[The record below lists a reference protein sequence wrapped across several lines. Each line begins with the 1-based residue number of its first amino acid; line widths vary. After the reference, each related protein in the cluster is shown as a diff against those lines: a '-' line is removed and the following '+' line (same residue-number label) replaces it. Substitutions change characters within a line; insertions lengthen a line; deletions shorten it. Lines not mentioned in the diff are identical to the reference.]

1 MNTKK
6 QDQKSWLSTTS
17 LVLSIVWAVLSLT
30 IVGAILWIPASIV
43 ALIFGI
49 IALVKKQKRWTA
61 LAGVIIS
68 WFVTLVTIVI
78 LTVGIVFLRNNADT
92 ILNPIMEFSE
102 MMENDP
108 EFAALME
115 NPEFANEFEYVFK
128 SRLVEKFGTG
138 EIENLSDIKSTFPL
152 IFDEIKSV
160 MLELKEKYQTK

>member
-1 MNTKK
+1 
-6 QDQKSWLSTTS
+6 
-17 LVLSIVWAVLSLT
+17 
-30 IVGAILWIPASIV
+30 
-43 ALIFGI
+43 
-49 IALVKKQKRWTA
+49 
-61 LAGVIIS
+61 
-68 WFVTLVTIVI
+68 
-78 LTVGIVFLRNNADT
+78 
-92 ILNPIMEFSE
+92 MEFSE

-115 NPEFANEFEYVFK
+115 NQEFANEFEYVFK

>member
-1 MNTKK
+1 
-6 QDQKSWLSTTS
+6 
-17 LVLSIVWAVLSLT
+17 
-30 IVGAILWIPASIV
+30 
-43 ALIFGI
+43 
-49 IALVKKQKRWTA
+49 
-61 LAGVIIS
+61 
-68 WFVTLVTIVI
+68 
-78 LTVGIVFLRNNADT
+78 
-92 ILNPIMEFSE
+92 MEFSE